1 MMARGLFLLGFS
13 LALLVASG
21 CSSSGSGGGGGG
33 TTSPAIV
40 CINGDAVSP
49 DALTMSCGGE
59 TNSTTEQVNVVMGG
73 PASGTTTLRGLNF
86 DVTFDPSKLQFAGL
100 TPNDPADPNA
110 LFPSSV
116 TPLATSHTAGR
127 VVVTIQ
133 RFEGDPDRVV
143 SAGQYKNVF
152 SLSFQRVAGATFGPT
167 PLTFDNAE
175 YTRPSP
181 LTPIG
186 FPPVNG
192 PTLSY

>member
-1 MMARGLFLLGFS
+1 MINS
-13 LALLVASG
+13 KPKSAS
-21 CSSSGSGGGGGG
+21 
-33 TTSPAIV
+33 
-40 CINGDAVSP
+40 
-49 DALTMSCGGE
+49 
-59 TNSTTEQVNVVMGG
+59 
-73 PASGTTTLRGLNF
+73 
-86 DVTFDPSKLQFAGL
+86 L

-133 RFEGDPDRVV
+133 RFEGDSDRVV
-143 SAGQYKNVF
+143 SAGQYMNVF